1 LFAELAE
8 ISRHYATEQL
18 LRPGSSSVSEGAL
31 DGADRVEELE
41 RHADDAT
48 GSTTATTTTTT
59 TTRTSPLSSSS
70 SSSSSSSGSAYR
82 GSSHLTGQ
90 KAQEYL
96 TELLHLDPSRQFSP
110 KLALQILTHKSYRFT
125 YLPQT
130 PHLHPAPTPAEVEN
144 AQTAAHNARLSFLG
158 RRAIASYLTMFL
170 HAAMASE
177 GQTLRSVSLLRPTES
192 LSEKLDNMMHVVNV
206 GRAVGRKWGLDKVTR
221 WDGNQ
226 VSRGFSLRIRWFW
239 CVVPFR

>member
-1 LFAELAE
+1 M
-8 ISRHYATEQL
+8 
-18 LRPGSSSVSEGAL
+18 

-48 GSTTATTTTTT
+48 GSTTATTTTT

-158 RRAIASYLTMFL
+158 RRAIASYLTMVL